1 MVSREDEVKNRFR
14 YLDILISAIV
24 DYEKNLNDLI
34 LKLEK
39 TVEKLSEIVE
49 KIRKAEKLKEET

>member
-24 DYEKNLNDLI
+24 DHEKNLNDLI

>member
-1 MVSREDEVKNRFR
+1 LVSREDEVKNRFR

-24 DYEKNLNDLI
+24 DHEKNLNDLI

>member
-24 DYEKNLNDLI
+24 DHEKNLNDLI

-39 TVEKLSEIVE
+39 TVEKLSEIAE
-49 KIRKAEKLKEET
+49 KIRKAEKLKGEA